1 VRLCESCHG
10 MVHDRKFLNHSF
22 LTKRGLAAAKARG
35 TKLGGNGKA
44 IAKFNKA
51 AADEFATNLKST
63 VEKYL
68 GEGLRRSDIADALNQ
83 QKIATARG
91 GRWHTTSVQ
100 RMVKRLNLA

>member
-1 VRLCESCHG
+1 
-10 MVHDRKFLNHSF
+10 
-22 LTKRGLAAAKARG
+22 LTKRGIAAAKARG
-35 TKLGGNGKA
+35 TKLGITGVEHGKNLA
-44 IAKFNKA
+44 AANKA

-68 GEGLRRSDIADALNQ
+68 AEGLRRSDIADALNQ